1 MHNVPVRIFDK
12 HNKIM
17 LYPEQA
23 VANGIFL
30 SAHGECVQLQN
41 GVFERLG
48 NVVVMHR
55 TPHMDDGKQ
64 FIWEG
69 DICDMM
75 VPNEFGSMQPARGFM
90 HMDEQLQKWNL
101 EIVYPKN
108 PLTVGLHVPASVK
121 RVGNIYENPL
131 LLKQEPT
138 ITAPVPSPYDK
149 KQSDR

>member
-1 MHNVPVRIFDK
+1 MKNVPIRIFDTR
-12 HNKIM
+12 NKVM

-23 VANGIFL
+23 VANGVFL
-30 SAHGECVQLQN
+30 SAHGEPVQLQN

-55 TPHMDDGKQ
+55 TPHMDDAKT

-90 HMDEQLQKWNL
+90 HMDDELQKWNL
-101 EIVYPKN
+101 EIVYPKS
-108 PLTVGLHVPASVK
+108 PLIAGLHVPTVVK
-121 RVGNIYENPL
+121 RVGNIYEHPK
-131 LLKQEPT
+131 LLKEQP
-138 ITAPVPSPYDK
+138 ILTAPKP
-149 KQSDR
+149 